1 MDYSFGIALGAVPM
15 TSGFQ
20 PGTQLTMVVDF
31 PVVNNPKTLVFIAD
45 RLLPGLH
52 VNDAEPPHRQANVF
66 LDEEPFIIWSAMD
79 DLVVHPDQCVAL
91 HRFPRVGIENSANST
106 HGPMTPFS

>member
-1 MDYSFGIALGAVPM
+1 MDDGFGIALSAVAM
-15 TSGFQ
+15 TASFQ

-31 PVVNNPKTLVFIAD
+31 PVVNNPQILVFIRD

-52 VNDAEPPHRQANVF
+52 VNDAEPPHSQTDIF
-66 LDEEPFIIWSAMD
+66 LDEKTFIVWSAMH

-91 HRFPRVGIENSANST
+91 HRLPDIGIENSANSA
-106 HGPMTPFS
+106 HAL